1 MKIDRH
7 FFCELKRYREPA
19 PQLCAVCPRIFKCKS
34 FYAWHKEHQKEYLNF
49 VVEISKKFPDK
60 YTMEVHFMPEKQTF
74 VQIVDMATG
83 KIEKVVNWNEIE
95 ALSAEDKLALSRNE
109 LIYCNAP
116 FGTDCKN

>member
-95 ALSAEDKLALSRNE
+95 ALSAEDKLALSRN
-109 LIYCNAP
+109 
-116 FGTDCKN
+116 KN